1 MGSLGF
7 WRLAANDPGRVAA
20 VDPDGTTYTA
30 GELLARANRLV
41 HGLRDLGLRPGDGIC
56 GLVPN
61 GVDGLVLYLAAL
73 QAGWYY
79 TPINWHLAGPEIA
92 YIVADSEAK
101 AFFVHAR
108 YAAQGVPGAAG
119 IDERRRFAIAG
130 ELPGFR
136 PLGDL
141 VDGCPGTL
149 PDERTAGATMHY
161 TSGTTGRPKG
171 VRRPLPGIDP
181 DDAAEL
187 MTFLLTFFGF
197 TAGPP
202 NAHLVTSPSYHTA
215 VTQFGGSALHMGH
228 TLVYMDQWDAEE
240 TLRLVERYRITSTH
254 MVPTHFKRLLALPR
268 DVRERYDVSS
278 MRWAIHAAA
287 PCPVPIKQ
295 AMLDWWGDCVWEY
308 YAATEG
314 GGTVASPQDWREHP
328 GTVGRAWP
336 ISELLIVDDDGAEVP
351 AGTPGTI
358 YMKMAG
364 GEFEYKGD
372 EEKTRAARL
381 KDHFTV
387 GDVGYLTED
396 GFLFLSDRKADV
408 IISGGANIY
417 PAEIENE
424 IMVHPKV
431 ADVAVFG
438 IPDEDWGEQIK
449 AVVEPAAGVPPG
461 PALAEE
467 ILASLDG
474 RLARMKWPK
483 SFDFVE
489 RMPREP
495 NGKLLKRR
503 LRDPYW
509 KNQDLS
515 GEPTSERSGGEGRA
529 PAERARRRAR
539 PSDTSGEPTSER
551 SGGEG
556 RAPAQRTRREA
567 RP

>member
-7 WRLAANDPGRVAA
+7 WRLAATDPEWVAA
-20 VDPDGTTYTA
+20 VDPDGTPYKA
-30 GELLARANRLV
+30 GDLLARCNRLV
-41 HGLRDLGLRPGDGIC
+41 HGLRDLGLEPGGGIC

-79 TPINWHLAGPEIA
+79 TPVNWHLTGPEIG
-92 YIVADSEAK
+92 YVVADSEAK
-101 AFFVHAR
+101 AFFVHER
-108 YAAQGVPGAAG
+108 YAGEGVPGAEAAG
-119 IDERRRFAIAG
+119 IDPQRCFTVGSG
-130 ELPGFR
+130 EVPGFR
-136 PLGDL
+136 PYGEL
-141 VDGCPGTL
+141 VDGRPDTL
-149 PDERTAGATMHY
+149 PDARTAGATMHY

-171 VRRPLPGIDP
+171 VRRALNGLDP
-181 DDAAEL
+181 DDSAEL

-197 TAGPP
+197 TPGPP

-228 TLVYMDQWDAEE
+228 SLVYMDRWDAEE
-240 TLRLVERYRITSTH
+240 ALRLIERYGITNTH
-254 MVPTHFKRLLALPR
+254 MVPTHFKRLLTLPAE
-268 DVRERYDVSS
+268 VRERYDVSS

-295 AMLDWWGDCVWEY
+295 AMLDWWGDCIWEY

-314 GGTVASPQDWREHP
+314 GGTIASPQDWREHP
-328 GTVGRAWP
+328 GTVGSAWP

-351 AGTPGTI
+351 TGTHGTI

-364 GEFEYKGD
+364 VAFEYKGD
-372 EEKTRAARL
+372 AAKTQANRL
-381 KDHFTV
+381 KDYFTV
-387 GDVGYLTED
+387 GDIGYLTED
-396 GFLFLSDRKADV
+396 GFLFLSDRKADL

-424 IMVHPKV
+424 IMIHPKV

-438 IPDEDWGEQIK
+438 VPDDEWGEQIK
-449 AVVEPAAGVPPG
+449 AVVEPAEGVPPG
-461 PALAEE
+461 PELARE
-467 ILASLDG
+467 ILASLEG

-483 SFDFVE
+483 SFDFIE
-489 RMPREP
+489 HMPREP

-509 KNQDLS
+509 KD
-515 GEPTSERSGGEGRA
+515 RDA
-529 PAERARRRAR
+529 AI
-539 PSDTSGEPTSER
+539 
-551 SGGEG
+551 
-556 RAPAQRTRREA
+556 
-567 RP
+567 